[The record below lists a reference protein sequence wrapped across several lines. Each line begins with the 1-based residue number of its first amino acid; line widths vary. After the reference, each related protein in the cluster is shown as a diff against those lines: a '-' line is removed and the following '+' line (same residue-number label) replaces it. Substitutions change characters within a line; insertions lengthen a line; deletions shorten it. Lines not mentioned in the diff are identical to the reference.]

1 MKIEKI
7 KVKIADLVDGYR
19 DSDEEG
25 VVGYHVRN
33 SISVAALA

>member
-1 MKIEKI
+1 MKIEPI

-25 VVGYHVRN
+25 VVGYHGKLDIRPKY
-33 SISVAALA
+33 